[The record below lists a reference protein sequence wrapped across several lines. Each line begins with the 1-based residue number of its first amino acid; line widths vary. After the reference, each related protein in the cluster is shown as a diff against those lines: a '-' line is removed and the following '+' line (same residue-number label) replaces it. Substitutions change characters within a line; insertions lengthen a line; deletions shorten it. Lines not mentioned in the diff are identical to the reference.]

1 MKALLPLLS
10 AAALLLAGC
19 GSAPVGDSAGAGGT
33 GGCTYAS
40 KAYGSGAVSC
50 QDRTAFRC
58 EGGVWNS
65 TFKTC

>member
-1 MKALLPLLS
+1 MKVSLSLLS

-19 GSAPVGDSAGAGGT
+19 GSAPLDDSAGAGGT

-40 KAYGSGAVSC
+40 KAYGAGAVSC

-65 TFKTC
+65 TFKSC